1 MTVSTQIYGKPQW
14 EDKNSKSYLD
24 QMSQM
29 LVILQK
35 PLALDRRWHQGG
47 QGARGKPPCL
57 LGREL
62 SEVYYGGDALALVKP
77 S

>member
-1 MTVSTQIYGKPQW
+1 MTVSTQIYGKSQW

-29 LVILQK
+29 PVVLQK
-35 PLALDRRWHQGG
+35 PLALHWRWHQGG
-47 QGARGKPPCL
+47 QGARGKPLCIL
-57 LGREL
+57 EREL
-62 SEVYYGGDALALVKP
+62 SEVYYGGDALALAKP